1 MADDGNDKNYFLY
14 NLLMPDRQ
22 VSKLCKSFSNNLSAK
37 RNNLPKVIDGAYVIN
52 LPKYKSIGSLWIAL
66 VVNSDNKRY
75 FDSFRVDY
83 TPKKI
88 KKSEVTKISPQIF
101 IEYKHMIR

>member
-1 MADDGNDKNYFLY
+1 M
-14 NLLMPDRQ
+14 
-22 VSKLCKSFSNNLSAK
+22 
-37 RNNLPKVIDGAYVIN
+37 DGAYVIN

-83 TPKKI
+83 TSKKL
-88 KKSEVTKISPQIF
+88 KI
-101 IEYKHMIR
+101 HR